1 LKEETIM
8 LTRPI
13 AFAVLGACLLPACVS
28 LPERMQLLFQPA
40 QQVRHSGNDVASSY
54 FRLGRYH
61 QDHGNLDL
69 ALTAYTY
76 AIARDPRHAGA
87 RSAAAAI
94 HAQQGRLAQ
103 ARAMLLAVA
112 AEYPALAQPHNN
124 LGYVY
129 HLQGDYSAAAQAFR
143 RALAI
148 EPGNERARN
157 NLALAEAGAAP
168 QAPVLLAAAPVAPAA
183 APVAPPPAAVA
194 RMELVT
200 LAPNMYELKL
210 HTPEPVAVALP
221 VPGAGAPASR
231 LEVANGNGVTGIAKR
246 VKLALGKRGIAV
258 ARLTNARPFSQVE
271 TSIQFLPGFEQ
282 QALHLQATMGGTPV
296 LKAVAELPM
305 RTDLR
310 LVLGKDA
317 SDKLSAPR
325 LMAASSVAHQ

>member
-1 LKEETIM
+1 
-8 LTRPI
+8 
-13 AFAVLGACLLPACVS
+13 
-28 LPERMQLLFQPA
+28 MQLLFQPA

-61 QDHGNLDL
+61 QDRGDLDL

-157 NLALAEAGAAP
+157 NLALAEAGTAP
-168 QAPVLLAAAPVAPAA
+168 PVALQAPVLLAAPPEAPAA
-183 APVAPPPAAVA
+183 APVVPPPAAVA
-194 RMELVT
+194 RMELIT

-221 VPGAGAPASR
+221 VALPVPGAGVPASR

-271 TSIQFLPGFEQ
+271 TSIQFRPGFEQ

-296 LKAVAELPM
+296 LKAVAALPM
-305 RTDLR
+305 QTDLR

-325 LMAASSVAHQ
+325 LMASSSVAHQ